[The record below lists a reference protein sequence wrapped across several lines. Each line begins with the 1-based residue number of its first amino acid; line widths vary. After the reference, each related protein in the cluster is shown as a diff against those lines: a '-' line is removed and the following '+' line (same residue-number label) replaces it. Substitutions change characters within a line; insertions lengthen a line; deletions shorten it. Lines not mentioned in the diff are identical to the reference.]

1 MGTGSLMLS
10 GILDAE
16 GMNPQYTFT
25 VRVSDMGNPV
35 LYSEI
40 NVTINVLDVNEF
52 APVFDP
58 VLYNVSIDENS
69 PNGTFVLTVTAT
81 DADLTGGV
89 NSMLMYV
96 ITNGGVPFNIN
107 AEVRPVINKKI
118 GSSFS
123 SSDNST
129 PYKGVK

>member
-1 MGTGSLMLS
+1 MLS

-16 GMNPQYTFT
+16 GMNPQYTFI

-35 LYSEI
+35 LLSEI

-52 APVFDP
+52 APMFDP

-81 DADLTGGV
+81 DADLAGGM

-96 ITNGGVPFNIN
+96 ITNAGVPFNIN
-107 AEVRPVINKKI
+107 AEVRAVFNKKFGPVFLPAEI
-118 GSSFS
+118 AL
-123 SSDNST
+123 
-129 PYKGVK
+129 YAK

>member
-16 GMNPQYTFT
+16 GMNPQYTFI

-35 LYSEI
+35 LFSEI

-52 APVFDP
+52 APLFDP
-58 VLYNVSIDENS
+58 VRYNVSIDENS

-81 DADLTGGV
+81 DADLAGGL
-89 NSMLMYV
+89 NSMVTYV
-96 ITNGGVPFNIN
+96 ITNNVPFNIN
-107 AEVRPVINKKI
+107 AEVRPIINKKI

-123 SSDNST
+123 FSGNNT
-129 PYKGVK
+129 LYKVVK